1 VQWELSAEQDAYQEA
16 FRGWLSAEAPPAQV
30 RQWLDAGD
38 AGVFEAKFAAA
49 GWAGVGLPEELGGQG
64 GGLVELALTAEELAR
79 AAAPSAAWLATV
91 LAAPA
96 LAGQPSLVTSAL
108 AGQTAALLLPAETP
122 PDQPPPV
129 SLATDSAT
137 SATSGA
143 DSTPSGA
150 GGAASGA
157 GGAASGAGGAASGAS
172 GALSGAGGAP
182 RGAGRT
188 PSGAGGTISGAVA
201 RVLAGDSAARFVVPA
216 GDGLWLVEAAD
227 SGVQRVPRR
236 LLDRS
241 RSVADVTLHRVPALR
256 LDADPAAFLAQAAA
270 RAAVLT
276 AADCL
281 GAMERMLDLAVDYS
295 KQRHQF
301 GVPIGSFQAVKHAA
315 ATMLVGVEAARS
327 AVYFAAASVDA
338 GDPQSLLHAAA
349 VKAQVTAEGARA
361 ADSAL
366 TLHGAIGYTWEHD
379 LQLFFKRAKLDEQLF
394 GPPQA
399 WNERIADGLALV

>member
-1 VQWELSAEQDAYQEA
+1 VRWELSAEQGAYQEA
-16 FRGWLSAEAPPAQV
+16 FGGWLSAEASPAQV

-38 AGVFEAKFAAA
+38 AAVFEAKFAAA
-49 GWAGVGLPEELGGQG
+49 GWAGVGLPEDLGGQG

-79 AAAPSAAWLATV
+79 ASAPSAAWLATV

-108 AGQTAALLLPAETP
+108 AGQPTALLLPAEAP
-122 PDQPPPV
+122 PDQPPPLT
-129 SLATDSAT
+129 LAADGT
-137 SATSGA
+137 TSGA
-143 DSTPSGA
+143 DGTTSQADSTTSQADGTTSGADGASSGADGASSGA

-157 GGAASGAGGAASGAS
+157 GGI
-172 GALSGAGGAP
+172 
-182 RGAGRT
+182 
-188 PSGAGGTISGAVA
+188 ISGAVA
-201 RVLAGDSAARFVVPA
+201 RVLAGDTAARFVVPA
-216 GDGLWLVEAAD
+216 GDGLWLVEAD
-227 SGVQRVPRR
+227 HPGVQRVPRR

-241 RSVADVTLHRVPALR
+241 RSVADVTLDRVPARR
-256 LDADPAAFLAQAAA
+256 LDIDPAAFLAQASA

-276 AADCL
+276 AADGL

-338 GDPQSLLHAAA
+338 GDPQALLHAAA

-379 LQLFFKRAKLDEQLF
+379 LQLFFKRAKLDEHLF
-394 GPPQA
+394 GPPRA
-399 WNERIADGLALV
+399 WNERIADGLALA